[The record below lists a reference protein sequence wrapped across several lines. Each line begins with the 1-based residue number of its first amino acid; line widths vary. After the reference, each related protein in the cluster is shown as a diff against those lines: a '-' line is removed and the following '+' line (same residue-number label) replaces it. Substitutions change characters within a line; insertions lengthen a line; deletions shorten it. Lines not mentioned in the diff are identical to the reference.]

1 MYRHNW
7 IFDHQPPSYLP
18 RFSQNFLTKKIN
30 FFFMCNTIPSF
41 EPVHTS
47 SSLAC
52 PVKNQWRF
60 EQLETRL
67 MQKQDLLGS
76 VSRTVHGGLI
86 LVYDIAGNVKN
97 AKIIFLLN

>member
-1 MYRHNW
+1 
-7 IFDHQPPSYLP
+7 
-18 RFSQNFLTKKIN
+18 
-30 FFFMCNTIPSF
+30 MCNTIPSF

-86 LVYDIAGNVKN
+86 LVYNTAGNVKN
-97 AKIIFLLN
+97 ANINFFN